1 MSFGL
6 EQRQYQ
12 LRMKKEYHILH
23 VEDNP
28 GDIFLI
34 AKSLEQLDLNV
45 HVTVQHRLSDAMSW
59 LSDHTVDVV
68 LLDLNLPDSDGL
80 SALCTLMKH
89 YPSLCT
95 VVLTG
100 NEDWDIGEKSVQY
113 GAQDFLVKN
122 AINEQLLLKTITYS
136 YERHKLSNRVRESEA
151 HLQEIYDTVTSVI
164 FKISVEG
171 ANRFRYLMVNHAF
184 CKRIGK
190 QSEEIIGKLVDEV
203 LPSNSIEQTFREY
216 NKAITSKSTNTWEM
230 KMDFDPG
237 QTAGIVT
244 LTPHF
249 NDSGAC
255 EYIIG
260 SVQDL
265 TEVNKANEALRE
277 SEGFLKMLFEN
288 SLNAVLVADDEGNY
302 LAVNGGAVKLFGYS
316 KEEFL
321 SMKVTDIQADEDYC
335 IETEYE
341 EFKQTKGAQSGEFHF
356 YDKKG
361 NKKTALYYATSVR
374 KDFNVSAFI
383 DITERV
389 IYQQEVK
396 KLSLIA
402 RDTING
408 AVMTDAQGLVTWC
421 NRALEEQTGYKLR
434 EMLGKKPGRLL
445 QGPDSNPETIAIMHE
460 AVANQESF
468 EVEVLNYRKSGEP
481 FWLRITSQPL
491 FDLKGKLEGFFAIQT
506 DITQQKVYE
515 EQIRSTKERLDAAI
529 ESAVL
534 GVLDW
539 DMIHD
544 RIDVNNK
551 YYEVIGWNPENYT
564 PNVQNFLNELI
575 HPQDRES
582 MKSSFRKIYEG
593 KVQDLNHSYRILN
606 QKGEVQWLSIRGT
619 IRFDEDRPVRMIGI
633 IQNITDR
640 VNQDK
645 MLMQAT
651 INAQEKE
658 RERISREIHDG
669 LQQTLVTA
677 MFNLESVKSNAALN
691 EPYASRLER
700 GIEYVNKGIAE
711 SRNIAH
717 QLLPRAIKDFG
728 YGEAVLTLFAGIQDR
743 IAVQYYDNL
752 KGDRLCEEL
761 ELNLFR
767 ITQEALSN
775 IVKHSEAT
783 KVIVQLI
790 AVDKNVILS
799 IEDNGKGFE
808 ADLKNC
814 KTNGLNSIHSRATA
828 LGGLAQI
835 DSMPGKGSL
844 LLINIPKKELYDKH
858 YAS

>member
-1 MSFGL
+1 MKIGIL
-6 EQRQYQ
+6 E
-12 LRMKKEYHILH
+12 K
-23 VEDNP
+23 
-28 GDIFLI
+28 
-34 AKSLEQLDLNV
+34 
-45 HVTVQHRLSDAMSW
+45 
-59 LSDHTVDVV
+59 
-68 LLDLNLPDSDGL
+68 
-80 SALCTLMKH
+80 
-89 YPSLCT
+89 
-95 VVLTG
+95 
-100 NEDWDIGEKSVQY
+100 KSVQY

-136 YERHKLSNRVRESEA
+136 YERHKLSNKVRESEA

-171 ANRFRYLMVNHAF
+171 PNRFRYLMVNHAF

-190 QSEEIIGKLVDEV
+190 QSEEIIGKLVEEV
-203 LPSNSIEQTFREY
+203 LPSNSIAQTFREY
-216 NKAITSKSTNTWEM
+216 NKAITSKTTNSWEM

-277 SEGFLKMLFEN
+277 SEAFLKSLFEN
-288 SLNAVLVADDEGNY
+288 SLSAVLVADDEGNY
-302 LAVNGGAVKLFGYS
+302 SAVNSGAEQMFGYS
-316 KEEFL
+316 RNEFMKMNLNDICVLNDYSSADEYDSFKEEGI
-321 SMKVTDIQADEDYC
+321 KT
-335 IETEYE
+335 
-341 EFKQTKGAQSGEFHF
+341 GEFHF
-356 YDKKG
+356 Y
-361 NKKTALYYATSVR
+361 NKQGERKCALYHATR
-374 KDFNVSAFI
+374 LRRDFNVSVLI
-383 DITERV
+383 DITERMK
-389 IYQQEVK
+389 YQQEVR

-402 RDTING
+402 KETING
-408 AVMTDAQGLVTWC
+408 AIMTDAQGLVTWC

-445 QGPDSNPETIAIMHE
+445 QGPDSNPETMAIMHE

-468 EVEVLNYRKSGEP
+468 EVEILNYRKSGDP
-481 FWLRITSQPL
+481 FWFRITSQPL
-491 FDLKGKLEGFFAIQT
+491 FDSKGQLEGFFAIQT

-564 PNVQNFLNELI
+564 PTVQNFLNELI

-619 IRFDEDRPVRMIGI
+619 IRFAEDRPVRMIGI
-633 IQNITDR
+633 IQNITDH

-677 MFNLESVKSNAALN
+677 MFNLESVKSNAALI

-728 YGEAVLTLFAGIQDR
+728 YGEAVQSLLAGIQDR

-752 KGDRLCEEL
+752 KGERLCEEL

-767 ITQEALSN
+767 ITQEALRQ
-775 IVKHSEAT
+775 HCEA
-783 KVIVQLI
+783 
-790 AVDKNVILS
+790 
-799 IEDNGKGFE
+799 F
-808 ADLKNC
+808 
-814 KTNGLNSIHSRATA
+814 
-828 LGGLAQI
+828 
-835 DSMPGKGSL
+835 
-844 LLINIPKKELYDKH
+844 
-858 YAS
+858 

>member
-6 EQRQYQ
+6 EQQQYQ
-12 LRMKKEYHILH
+12 ARMKKEYHILH

-100 NEDWDIGEKSVQY
+100 NENWDIGEKSVQY

-136 YERHKLSNRVRESEA
+136 YERHKLSNKVRESEA

-171 ANRFRYLMVNHAF
+171 PNRFRYLMVNHAF

-190 QSEEIIGKLVDEV
+190 QSEEIIGKLVEEV
-203 LPSNSIEQTFREY
+203 LPSNSIAQTFREY
-216 NKAITSKSTNTWEM
+216 NKAITSKTTNSWEM

-277 SEGFLKMLFEN
+277 SEAFLKSLFEN
-288 SLNAVLVADDEGNY
+288 SLSAVLVADDEGNY
-302 LAVNGGAVKLFGYS
+302 SAVNSGAEQMFGYS
-316 KEEFL
+316 RNEFMKMNLNDICVLNDYSSADEYDSFKEEGI
-321 SMKVTDIQADEDYC
+321 KT
-335 IETEYE
+335 
-341 EFKQTKGAQSGEFHF
+341 GEFHF
-356 YDKKG
+356 Y
-361 NKKTALYYATSVR
+361 NKQGERKCALYHATR
-374 KDFNVSAFI
+374 LRRDFNVSVLI
-383 DITERV
+383 DITERMK
-389 IYQQEVK
+389 YQQEVR

-402 RDTING
+402 KETING
-408 AVMTDAQGLVTWC
+408 AIMTDAQGLVTWC

-445 QGPDSNPETIAIMHE
+445 QGPDSNPETMAIMHE

-468 EVEVLNYRKSGEP
+468 EVEILNYRKSGDP
-481 FWLRITSQPL
+481 FWFRITSQPL
-491 FDLKGKLEGFFAIQT
+491 FDSKGQLEGFFAIQT

-564 PNVQNFLNELI
+564 PTVQNFLNELI

-619 IRFDEDRPVRMIGI
+619 IRFAEDRPVRMIGI
-633 IQNITDR
+633 IQNITDH

-677 MFNLESVKSNAALN
+677 MFNLESVKSNAALI

-728 YGEAVLTLFAGIQDR
+728 YGEAVQSLLAGIQDR

-752 KGDRLCEEL
+752 KGERLCEEL

-799 IEDNGKGFE
+799 IEDNGKGFD

-844 LLINIPKKELYDKH
+844 LLINIPKKEIYDKH